1 MKNEIKV
8 SSTLSLPIELAA
20 RTQAILAMK
29 GSGKTYLA
37 MKETEEMLRA
47 GQQVVCLDPTGVFW
61 GLRSSAD
68 GKSEGFPIIV
78 MGGDKADVPLE
89 PTAGAVIADFV
100 IDSGQSAILDMSH
113 FESLSAQDRF
123 VTDFAIRL
131 YRRKGQPGERNTI
144 HLMLDEADSFAPQN
158 PGKDQHKMLGAW
170 EAIVRRGRSRG
181 IGLTMVTQRP
191 AVINKNVLSQVDLLV
206 CLRIVGLHDFKA
218 VSEWTNLYA
227 TKKQSE
233 AFMQSLPTL
242 KKGDAWFWSPGW
254 LQIFQRAQIAK
265 KVTFDSSRTP
275 EPGEKAIVPKKVAA
289 VDLDHLSDQIK
300 ATVEKAEKSDPRKL
314 QSRVLELEQLLA
326 KKPTSAP
333 TVEQTNKQARL
344 STITKLQKQLET
356 AMQFLVNITA
366 KDFGENIPAEELQ
379 NAIKAGV
386 DTAMKRVETIWQ
398 LRTKE
403 IEKTKREAD
412 SMLNRLKHLIDSD
425 IQVNVDVQHQKPFA
439 ISPPNPR
446 PVSAPSRNVQI
457 SGTTVIVDGEEMKLG
472 DGHMRILR
480 SLYWLDNEDRT
491 PEKVAFHAN
500 YTVNGHFTNLI
511 GNLRSAGLANG
522 WSITDEGRKL
532 IPANVQPKPTGPEL
546 REWMRPKLN
555 KLENE
560 MLDVLIQNNGGRVTM
575 EALCQ
580 SVGKTVNG
588 HTTNTMGHM
597 RTVGV
602 AEGYERDGGI
612 KAANVFF
619 E

>member
-1 MKNEIKV
+1 MKNQIKV
-8 SSTLSLPIELAA
+8 SNTLSLPIELAA

-37 MKETEEMLRA
+37 MKEAEEMLRV

-68 GKSEGFPIIV
+68 GKSEGFSIIV

-113 FESLSAQDRF
+113 FESLAAQDRF

-242 KKGDAWFWSPGW
+242 KMGDAWFWSPGW
-254 LQIFQRAQIAK
+254 LQIFERAQIAK
-265 KVTFDSSRTP
+265 KITFDSSRTP
-275 EPGEKAIVPKKVAA
+275 SPGEKAITPKKVAA

-314 QSRVLELEQLLA
+314 QSRVRELEQLLA
-326 KKPTSAP
+326 KKPAAAP
-333 TVEQTNKQARL
+333 TFEQTNKQARL
-344 STITKLQKQLET
+344 STINKLQKQLET

-366 KDFGENIPAEELQ
+366 KDFGENVPTEELQ
-379 NAIKAGV
+379 TAVKAGV
-386 DTAMKRVETIWQ
+386 DLAMKRLEGIWQ
-398 LRTKE
+398 LRVKE
-403 IEKTKREAD
+403 IDKLKREAN
-412 SMLNRLKHLIDSD
+412 SALNRLKGLVDTD
-425 IQVNVDVQHQKPFA
+425 VKVDVQVQRQAPFQVNSTSRTNKT
-439 ISPPNPR
+439 I
-446 PVSAPSRNVQI
+446 PVSI
-457 SGTTVIVDGEEMKLG
+457 SSNGANLGAGEAKVLIAVAQYGSIERDTISVLTAYKRATR
-472 DGHMRILR
+472 DAYIQRLR
-480 SLYWLDNEDRT
+480 
-491 PEKVAFHAN
+491 V
-500 YTVNGHFTNLI
+500 
-511 GNLRSAGLANG
+511 AGLVEATQG
-522 WSITDEGRKL
+522 GPVVLTESGRAAL
-532 IPANVQPKPTGPEL
+532 PADFEPLP
-546 REWMRPKLN
+546 
-555 KLENE
+555 
-560 MLDVLIQNNGGRVTM
+560 I
-575 EALCQ
+575 
-580 SVGKTVNG
+580 
-588 HTTNTMGHM
+588 
-597 RTVGV
+597 
-602 AEGYERDGGI
+602 GYELQQYWVARLPQGERRIFEVMLEHGQSEVSREEIGDKTEFKRATRDAYLQRMRSKKIIEDCGPGMVRLSS
-612 KAANVFF
+612 NLF
-619 E
+619 